1 MLNIYYHTLVLS
13 VLLCANFVMKIG
25 QQHTKN
31 RYGREYTPIDIGY
44 RVYCESRLGCKRLA
58 SSGSTGSNLVETTA
72 RTVL

>member
-44 RVYCESRLGCKRLA
+44 RVYCE
-58 SSGSTGSNLVETTA
+58 
-72 RTVL
+72 